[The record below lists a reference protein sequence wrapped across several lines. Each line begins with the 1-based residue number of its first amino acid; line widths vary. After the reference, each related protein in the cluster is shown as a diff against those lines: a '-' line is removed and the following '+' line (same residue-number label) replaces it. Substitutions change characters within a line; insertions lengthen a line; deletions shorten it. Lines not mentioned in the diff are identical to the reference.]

1 MPLCTLKIVCI
12 LWNLQ
17 AKKSLLMHN
26 TNMLTITTNKN
37 RDEIQTVKQC
47 NVEAQCNNKPSG

>member
-1 MPLCTLKIVCI
+1 
-12 LWNLQ
+12 
-17 AKKSLLMHN
+17 MHN

-47 NVEAQCNNKPSG
+47 NVEAQCNNQPSG